1 MSEWFREF
9 ANTDIGKIIAI
20 GCFALLCL
28 VYLFTHTSIG
38 RKSLKELKNRANEVD
53 NTVKT
58 SKAESKK
65 AFESFKEEVVNE
77 LRSQAQN
84 ELSFEEFVVSALS
97 KLNNKK
103 IKDLV
108 KQYEKEPVEQLTT
121 KEENNA
127 E

>member
-108 KQYEKEPVEQLTT
+108 KQYEKEPVEQLTN
-121 KEENNA
+121 EEEKVA